1 MRLLSNSICF
11 FRYERRKFRVGT
23 RHIFERITKRSNVTC
38 LFGELENRR
47 IKPWNTGETPCW
59 ITAEAWSC
67 KITEFLHP
75 EWKMAEFLL
84 KRLKSKKCL
93 QLDLCV
99 SHTYITCL
107 LQALPYHTAVKLV
120 SNHSSSEWVLYYLNQ
135 FLYLQLSRLLETNS
149 FQTLCRWMS
158 SLLWGSHHV
167 HYKSVSLP
175 NCKILSSYTKMCNR
189 MSSLL
194 CESLQEYFHQ
204 RKVWEEL

>member
-1 MRLLSNSICF
+1 
-11 FRYERRKFRVGT
+11 
-23 RHIFERITKRSNVTC
+23 
-38 LFGELENRR
+38 
-47 IKPWNTGETPCW
+47 
-59 ITAEAWSC
+59 
-67 KITEFLHP
+67 
-75 EWKMAEFLL
+75 MAEFLL

-158 SLLWGSHHV
+158 SVLWGSHHV
-167 HYKSVSLP
+167 HQKSVKSVSLP
-175 NCKILSSYTKMCNR
+175 NCKILSSYTKMYNR

-194 CESLQEYFHQ
+194 CESILSPKKSLRGTLGNLIWNWRLILEISHSIESCIPSRFPFL
-204 RKVWEEL
+204 ELESSIFPGDVFVMNLSKMSIALGCLLYESSNVTSSNLVLHSM

>member
-1 MRLLSNSICF
+1 
-11 FRYERRKFRVGT
+11 
-23 RHIFERITKRSNVTC
+23 
-38 LFGELENRR
+38 
-47 IKPWNTGETPCW
+47 
-59 ITAEAWSC
+59 
-67 KITEFLHP
+67 
-75 EWKMAEFLL
+75 MAEFLL

-175 NCKILSSYTKMCNR
+175 NCKILSSYTKMYNR

-204 RKVWEEL
+204 RGTLGNLIWNWRLILEISHSIESCTPRFPFLELESSIFPGDVFVMNLSKMSIALGCLLYESSNVTSSNLVLHSMLSEYFSHK